1 MEPTIAVY
9 FDYDRTYVAL
19 LEPDPKF
26 AYSLAYINSTE
37 RPIDFNGT
45 VENAI
50 ASQGLLDLNDIMAE
64 IGGAASRI
72 TVAMTM
78 ECAIVHTFPIP
89 EEATRAQIRQML
101 NMEINQNYP
110 QFEKG
115 QFRSRVYTLPQNN
128 KGKDSAL
135 ATITDKMTPR
145 IPEIALLP
153 LNGRIDRMD
162 MAQFTAHDAYCYNYP
177 ELASQTVALFGIY
190 HKFWDLSVVRDGKIA
205 TYISI
210 MGDSVR
216 DFGGECESYIQ
227 KIIETHVPFIDAAYF
242 FGSGLTSARL
252 SDATAKMSVPVHRL
266 NALRMLSTSLG
277 ERERDYCSRVAHILP
292 SCIGSAVSPMN
303 IPMEL

>member
-26 AYSLAYINSTE
+26 AYSLAYINSTD

-50 ASQGLLDLNDIMAE
+50 ASQVLLDLNEILAE

-72 TVAMTM
+72 TVSIAM

-101 NMEINQNYP
+101 NMEINQNFP

-115 QFRSRVYTLPQNN
+115 QFRSRVYTLPPNN
-128 KGKDSAL
+128 KGKDFAL
-135 ATITDKMTPR
+135 ATIMDKMTPR

-153 LNGRIDRMD
+153 LHGRIDRID
-162 MAQFTAHDAYCYNYP
+162 VAQFTAHDAYCYNYP
-177 ELASQTVALFGIY
+177 DSLSQTVALFGI
-190 HKFWDLSVVRDGKIA
+190 HGKFWDVSVVRDGKIA
-205 TYISI
+205 AYMSI
-210 MGDSVR
+210 MSDSVR
-216 DFGGECESYIQ
+216 DFGGECEAQIH
-227 KIIETHVPFIDAAYF
+227 KMTENLVPFIDGAFF
-242 FGSGLTSARL
+242 FGAGLTSAKL
-252 SDATAKMSVPVHRL
+252 HDATTKMSVPVHRL
-266 NALRMLSTSLG
+266 NALRMLTTSLG
-277 ERERDYCSRVAHILP
+277 DRERDYCSRVAHILP
-292 SCIGSAVSPMN
+292 SCIGSAVPMMN
-303 IPMEL
+303 IPMEM